1 MFVRDIANP
10 SILDKHFTPFR
21 LKDWFLGSSWAS
33 GLCLITDQPN
43 TNGRNQESSSEAIN
57 AGEGVGLLGLV
68 FSNIY
73 QAENN
78 TQEFLKFKRMHI
90 FGRIMMT
97 TELRAAQNYWQ
108 IMNNNM
114 TDYYTTERV
123 YPVTYTV
130 NLEHTY
136 ICIYDTYMHY
146 SKLNI
151 PSIFE

>member
-10 SILDKHFTPFR
+10 SVLDKYFTPFR

-33 GLCLITDQPN
+33 GLCLAAQEPN

-68 FSNIY
+68 FSQIY
-73 QAENN
+73 QSENN
-78 TQEFLKFKRMHI
+78 TKEYSKFKRMHI

-97 TELRAAQNYWQ
+97 TEIRAAQNYWQ
-108 IMNNNM
+108 ILNNNM
-114 TDYYTTERV
+114 TNYYNKERI

-130 NLEHTY
+130 SLWQIFIIFQLHTRKFV
-136 ICIYDTYMHY
+136 I
-146 SKLNI
+146 L
-151 PSIFE
+151 